1 MSLTTS
7 IQGRDQDDRCR
18 GLTWQEWSTYFSV
31 PGLWNQSFCLR
42 QQHLGLVESLDLI
55 VGWLVQCL
63 LAPTLRLDLRLSLGS
78 SALIGHP
85 ISSAQRQSQSQ
96 TRQTPDA
103 APASGWIIFYFSN
116 TAPGLFVPVLHHFTL
131 RLPYLTCQTIAT
143 QLQASPPF
151 CLTQLGQI
159 RFLLSS
165 SVRLLF
171 ASGLVFFCP
180 RILFTAF
187 SLRLCACAVRLC

>member
-1 MSLTTS
+1 
-7 IQGRDQDDRCR
+7 
-18 GLTWQEWSTYFSV
+18 
-31 PGLWNQSFCLR
+31 
-42 QQHLGLVESLDLI
+42 
-55 VGWLVQCL
+55 CL

-165 SVRLLF
+165 SAPLFSSISTDVSILPSYFFAVNLGRL
-171 ASGLVFFCP
+171 ASGVASQRFSPL
-180 RILFTAF
+180 AF
-187 SLRLCACAVRLC
+187 